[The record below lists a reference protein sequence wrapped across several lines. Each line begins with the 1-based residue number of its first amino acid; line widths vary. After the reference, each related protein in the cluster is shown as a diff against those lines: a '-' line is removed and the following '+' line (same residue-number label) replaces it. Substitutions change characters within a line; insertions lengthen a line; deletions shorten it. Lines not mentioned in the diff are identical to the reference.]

1 MMPHL
6 NYALVTLSAL
16 LLAACGSQASINI
29 VEPPTTELSVI
40 AECQANLDELR
51 RSTAALTST
60 SEKDRAGL
68 VGKLDGAIKALSAGK
83 NADAVQ
89 KLNDYVNKVVS
100 LQAQGKISPAEAAP
114 LLSGAEASI
123 TCINGISVPA

>member
-6 NYALVTLSAL
+6 NYPLLTLSAL
-16 LLAACGSQASINI
+16 LLAACGSQTSTNI
-29 VEPPTTELSVI
+29 VEPPTTELSVV
-40 AECQANLDELR
+40 AECQANLDGLR

-60 SEKDRAGL
+60 SDKDRAGL

-89 KLNDYVNKVVS
+89 KLTDYVNKVAS
-100 LQAQGKISPAEAAP
+100 LQAEGKISPAEAAP

-123 TCINGISVPA
+123 TCISGISVPA